1 MWNNNLI
8 TNTSS
13 NDLQSQL
20 NKEHKCYIPFRK
32 AHNKVTICNSIA
44 NEV

>member
-8 TNTSS
+8 TNITP

-20 NKEHKCYIPFRK
+20 NKEHKHYSSIRK
-32 AHNKVTICNSIA
+32 AHNKVMICNSIA
-44 NEV
+44 N